1 MHFLLQNQFLGP
13 KVHFE
18 PKMHFWRK
26 KWLLG
31 EKCDF
36 EQKVHFGTLTN
47 SHTCYLFCHL
57 ATMTPKKAIFAP
69 KITFG
74 LQNRFFAFFAILGPK
89 VHFLRK
95 SALLRPHAADA
106 YKPNGILIKME
117 LFLAQKRFWAEKC
130 ILGSKIDFGAQN
142 AKMAPKCIFGPK
154 SAFFAKV
161 TKKLTTASACRIQ
174 NRDSRIRARTAST
187 GGWGSWNM

>member
-1 MHFLLQNQFLGP
+1 MEPKWPKSQKALFLLQNHFWAQNRLLGP
-13 KVHFE
+13 KSFVGA
-18 PKMHFWRK
+18 KSDFWSKNAFWSK

-117 LFLAQKRFWAEKC
+117 PFLAQKRFWAEKC
-130 ILGSKIDFGAQN
+130 ILGSKNDFGAQS
-142 AKMAPKCIFGPK
+142 AKNNPEVHFWPK
-154 SAFFAKV
+154 SALFAKV
-161 TKKLTTASACRIQ
+161 TKK
-174 NRDSRIRARTAST
+174 
-187 GGWGSWNM
+187 